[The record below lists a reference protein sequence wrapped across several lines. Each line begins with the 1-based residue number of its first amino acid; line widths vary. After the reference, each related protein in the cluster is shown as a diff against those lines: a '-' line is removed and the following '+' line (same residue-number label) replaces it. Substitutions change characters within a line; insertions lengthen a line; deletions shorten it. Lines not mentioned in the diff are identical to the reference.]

1 MIIRSDQME
10 NVTCT
15 INPNF
20 TEGVCAKVLFPG
32 DLLEG
37 SPFREVSWIELQ
49 PGSAVNE
56 HAHEEHSE
64 MKVIVGGFGVCVEDG
79 VSTEVSAGDVI
90 LTEKG
95 IRHSILNTGKHPLV
109 YVAIRS

>member
-1 MIIRSDQME
+1 MIVRSDQME
-10 NVTCT
+10 YVTCML
-15 INPNF
+15 NPNF
-20 TEGVCAKVLFPG
+20 TEGVCAKVILPG

-37 SPFREVSWIELQ
+37 SPFKEVSWIELQ

-56 HAHEEHSE
+56 HTHEDQSE
-64 MKVIVGGFGVCVEDG
+64 MKVIVGGFGVCVEEG
-79 VSTEVSAGDVI
+79 VRNEVGAGDVI

-95 IRHSILNTGKHPLV
+95 VAHSILNNGKHPLV